1 MEGSELLKASPIR
14 ILLGLFL
21 GAAVG
26 YFCTGS
32 SSTLLSRVPGIL
44 APIGTLFINAIRV
57 CVIPLVCSS
66 LIVGCASSQDASRVG
81 RLAGKSLAL
90 MVGYLFLS
98 AAFAGALAFP
108 TFRHFSGLIKNG
120 AQGISN
126 TPTPAAVQSG
136 AGEWIGNLIPSNI
149 FKSAADGALLPL
161 IVFSIAFGI
170 TISRMPSDRRL
181 VLLQWFQAL
190 TDAFT
195 RLIDAVLWTAPIGV
209 FCLAA
214 NLAAAAG
221 LGAAGALFSY
231 VVMLSLVSGL
241 FVIAVLYPSVAI
253 FASVPFA
260 TFLKAA
266 APAQA
271 LAFTSRSSLAALPAT
286 YQAAQELTIPEEV
299 SSFFFPFAASIF
311 RVGGCIAQVVG
322 ICFLATFYG
331 VSLSSTQLAMIIISA
346 VAVSLTVPGIPGGA
360 IIVMT
365 PILTSV
371 GIPLVGMAMLL
382 AVDTIPDMFR
392 TLANV
397 TGWLSTGVILSS
409 GHLRVASSADL
420 SRQADRTS
428 IS

>member
-1 MEGSELLKASPIR
+1 M
-14 ILLGLFL
+14 
-21 GAAVG
+21 
-26 YFCTGS
+26 
-32 SSTLLSRVPGIL
+32 LLSRVPAML
-44 APIGTLFINAIRV
+44 APVGILFINAIRV

-66 LIVGCASSQDASRVG
+66 LIVGCAASRDAGRIG

-90 MVGYLFLS
+90 MVSYLFLS
-98 AAFAGALAFP
+98 AIFAGALAFP
-108 TFRHFSGLIKNG
+108 IFHHFRGLIKNG
-120 AQGISN
+120 VQEISQA
-126 TPTPAAVQSG
+126 PVPAAVQSG
-136 AGEWIGNLIPSNI
+136 AGEWISNLIPSNV

-161 IVFSIAFGI
+161 IVFSTAFGI
-170 TISRMPSDRRL
+170 AVSRMPSDRRL

-190 TDAFT
+190 TDVFT
-195 RLIDAVLWTAPIGV
+195 RLIDAVLWTAPLGV

-214 NLAAAAG
+214 NLAAATG
-221 LGAAGALFSY
+221 LGAAGALFCY
-231 VVMLSLVSGL
+231 IGMLSLVSGL
-241 FVIAVLYPSVAI
+241 YVIAVLYPSVAI
-253 FASVPFA
+253 FATVPFA
-260 TFLKAA
+260 TFVRAA

-286 YQAAQELTIPEEV
+286 YQAAQEGLGIPEDV

-311 RVGGCIAQVVG
+311 RVGGCMAQVVG

-331 VSLSSTQLAMIIISA
+331 VSLSWTQLVMIIISA

-371 GIPLVGMAMLL
+371 GIPLAGMAMLL

-409 GHLRVASSADL
+409 GYLPIASSADV
-420 SRQADRTS
+420 SRQADRAS

>member
-1 MEGSELLKASPIR
+1 LKASPIR

-21 GAAVG
+21 GAAIG

-32 SSTLLSRVPGIL
+32 SSTLLSRVPSML

-66 LIVGCASSQDASRVG
+66 LIVGCAASRDAGRIG

-90 MVGYLFLS
+90 MVSYLFLS

-108 TFRHFSGLIKNG
+108 IFHHFSGLIKNG
-120 AQGISN
+120 AQQISRA
-126 TPTPAAVQSG
+126 PVPAAVQGG
-136 AGEWIGNLIPSNI
+136 AVEWIGDLIPSNI
-149 FKSAADGALLPL
+149 FKTAADGALLPL

-170 TISRMPSDRRL
+170 TVSRMPSDRRV

-195 RLIDAVLWTAPIGV
+195 RLIDAVLWAAPIGV

-221 LGAAGALFSY
+221 LGGAGALFGY
-231 VVMLSLVSGL
+231 VVTLSLVSGL
-241 FVIAVLYPSVAI
+241 FVIAVLYPSVAVFATI
-253 FASVPFA
+253 PFASFVR
-260 TFLKAA
+260 AA

-286 YQAAQELTIPEEV
+286 YQAAQEGLGIPDDV

-311 RVGGCIAQVVG
+311 RVGGCMAQVVG

-331 VSLSSTQLAMIIISA
+331 VSLSWTQLAMIIVSA

-371 GIPLVGMAMLL
+371 GIPLAGMAMLL

-409 GHLRVASSADL
+409 GPLPAASSADV
-420 SRQADRTS
+420 SRQADRAS

>member
-1 MEGSELLKASPIR
+1 M
-14 ILLGLFL
+14 
-21 GAAVG
+21 
-26 YFCTGS
+26 
-32 SSTLLSRVPGIL
+32 LLSRVPAML
-44 APIGTLFINAIRV
+44 APVGILFINAIRV

-66 LIVGCASSQDASRVG
+66 LIVGCAASRDAGRIG

-90 MVGYLFLS
+90 MVSYLFLS
-98 AAFAGALAFP
+98 AIFAGALAFP
-108 TFRHFSGLIKNG
+108 TFHHFRGLIKNG
-120 AQGISN
+120 VQEISQASV
-126 TPTPAAVQSG
+126 PAAVRSG
-136 AGEWIGNLIPSNI
+136 AGEWISNLIPSNV

-161 IVFSIAFGI
+161 IVFSTAFGI
-170 TISRMPSDRRL
+170 AVSLMPSDRRL

-190 TDAFT
+190 TDVFT
-195 RLIDAVLWTAPIGV
+195 RLIDAVLWTAPLGV
-209 FCLAA
+209 FCLAV
-214 NLAAAAG
+214 NLAAATG
-221 LGAAGALFSY
+221 LGAAGALFCY
-231 VVMLSLVSGL
+231 IGMLSLVSGL
-241 FVIAVLYPSVAI
+241 YVIAVLYPSVAI
-253 FASVPFA
+253 FATVPFA
-260 TFLKAA
+260 TFVRAA

-286 YQAAQELTIPEEV
+286 YQAAQEGLGIPDDV

-331 VSLSSTQLAMIIISA
+331 VSLSWTQLAMIIISA
-346 VAVSLTVPGIPGGA
+346 VAISLTVPGIPGGA

-371 GIPLVGMAMLL
+371 GIPLAGMAMLL
-382 AVDTIPDMFR
+382 AVDTVPDMFR

-409 GHLRVASSADL
+409 GYLPVASSADI
-420 SRQADRTS
+420 SRQADRAS

>member
-1 MEGSELLKASPIR
+1 MKASPIR
-14 ILLGLFL
+14 ILLGLVL

-26 YFCTGS
+26 YFCIGS
-32 SSTLLSRVPGIL
+32 SSTLLLRVPGLL

-66 LIVGCASSQDASRVG
+66 LIVGCAASRDTGRLG
-81 RLAGKSLAL
+81 RLAGKSLVL
-90 MVGYLFLS
+90 MVSYLFLS
-98 AAFAGALAFP
+98 AIFAGALAFP
-108 TFRHFSGLIKNG
+108 IFHHFSGLIKNTSQG
-120 AQGISN
+120 ASHS
-126 TPTPAAVQSG
+126 PVPAAVRSG
-136 AGEWIGNLIPSNI
+136 VGEWVGDLIPSNI

-170 TISRMPSDRRL
+170 AVSRVPSDRRI
-181 VLLQWFQAL
+181 VLTQWFQAL
-190 TDAFT
+190 TDVFT
-195 RLIDAVLWTAPIGV
+195 HLIDAVLWTAPIGV

-214 NLAAAAG
+214 NLAAATG
-221 LGAAGALFSY
+221 IGGAGALFCY
-231 VVMLSLVSGL
+231 VVTLSLVSGL
-241 FVIAVLYPSVAI
+241 FAIAVLYPSVAA
-253 FASVPFA
+253 FARVPFA
-260 TFLKAA
+260 EFVQAA

-286 YQAAQELTIPEEV
+286 YHAAQEGLGIPDDV

-311 RVGGCIAQVVG
+311 RVGGCMAQVVG

-331 VSLSSTQLAMIIISA
+331 VALSWTQLAMIIISA

-365 PILTSV
+365 PILTSL
-371 GIPLVGMAMLL
+371 GIPLAGMAMLL

-397 TGWLSTGVILSS
+397 TGWLSTAVILSS
-409 GHLRVASSADL
+409 GALPVTSGADA
-420 SRQADRTS
+420 SRQADRAP

>member
-1 MEGSELLKASPIR
+1 
-14 ILLGLFL
+14 
-21 GAAVG
+21 
-26 YFCTGS
+26 
-32 SSTLLSRVPGIL
+32 
-44 APIGTLFINAIRV
+44 
-57 CVIPLVCSS
+57 
-66 LIVGCASSQDASRVG
+66 VGCAASRDAGRIG

-90 MVGYLFLS
+90 MVCYLSLS
-98 AAFAGALAFP
+98 AIFAGALAFP
-108 TFRHFSGLIKNG
+108 IFRHFSGLIKNG
-120 AQGISN
+120 VQGVSHASV
-126 TPTPAAVQSG
+126 PAAVQSG

-170 TISRMPSDRRL
+170 TVSRMPSDRRV

-190 TDAFT
+190 TDSFT

-214 NLAAAAG
+214 NLAAATG
-221 LGAAGALFSY
+221 LGAAGALFAY
-231 VVMLSLVSGL
+231 VGMLSLVSGL

-253 FASVPFA
+253 FATIPFA
-260 TFLKAA
+260 TFVRSA

-286 YQAAQELTIPEEV
+286 YQAAQEGLGIPEDV

-311 RVGGCIAQVVG
+311 RVGGCMAQVVG
-322 ICFLATFYG
+322 ICFLATFHG
-331 VSLSSTQLAMIIISA
+331 VSLSWTQLAMMIISA

-371 GIPLVGMAMLL
+371 GIPLAGMAMLL

-409 GHLRVASSADL
+409 GYLPVASSADV
-420 SRQADRTS
+420 SRQADRAS

>member
-1 MEGSELLKASPIR
+1 LKASPIR

-21 GAAVG
+21 GAALG
-26 YFCTGS
+26 YFCIGS
-32 SSTLLSRVPGIL
+32 SSTLLSRVPGML
-44 APIGTLFINAIRV
+44 APIGTLFINAIRA

-66 LIVGCASSQDASRVG
+66 LIVGCAASRDAGRIG

-90 MVGYLFLS
+90 MVSYLFLS
-98 AAFAGALAFP
+98 AIFAGALVFP
-108 TFRHFSGLIKNG
+108 IFRHFGGLIRNG
-120 AQGISN
+120 AQDIS
-126 TPTPAAVQSG
+126 PAPIPATVQNG

-170 TISRMPSDRRL
+170 TVSRMPSDRRL
-181 VLLQWFQAL
+181 VLLRWFQAL

-214 NLAAAAG
+214 NLAAATG
-221 LGAAGALFSY
+221 LGAAGALFGY
-231 VVMLSLVSGL
+231 VGMLSLVSGL

-253 FASVPFA
+253 FATVPFA
-260 TFLKAA
+260 TFVRVA

-286 YQAAQELTIPEEV
+286 YQAAQEGLGIPEDV
-299 SSFFFPFAASIF
+299 SSFFFPLAASIF
-311 RVGGCIAQVVG
+311 RVGGCMAQVVG
-322 ICFLATFYG
+322 ICFLAAFYG
-331 VSLSSTQLAMIIISA
+331 VSLSWTQLAMIIISA

-371 GIPLVGMAMLL
+371 GIPLAGMAMLL

-409 GHLRVASSADL
+409 GYLPIASSADM
-420 SRQADRTS
+420 SRQADRAS

>member
-1 MEGSELLKASPIR
+1 LKASPIR
-14 ILLGLFL
+14 ILLGLLL

-32 SSTLLSRVPGIL
+32 SSTLLLRVPGLL

-66 LIVGCASSQDASRVG
+66 LIVGCAASRDTGRLG
-81 RLAGKSLAL
+81 RLAGKSLVL
-90 MVGYLFLS
+90 MVSYLFLS
-98 AAFAGALAFP
+98 AIFAGALAFP
-108 TFRHFSGLIKNG
+108 IFHHFSGLIKNTL
-120 AQGISN
+120 QEVSHSPV
-126 TPTPAAVQSG
+126 PTVVRSG
-136 AGEWIGNLIPSNI
+136 VGEWVGDLIPSNI

-170 TISRMPSDRRL
+170 AVSRVPSDRRI
-181 VLLQWFQAL
+181 VLMQWFQAL
-190 TDAFT
+190 TDVFT
-195 RLIDAVLWTAPIGV
+195 HLIDAVLWTAPIGV

-214 NLAAAAG
+214 NLAAATG
-221 LGAAGALFSY
+221 IGGAGALFCY
-231 VVMLSLVSGL
+231 VVTLSLVSGL
-241 FVIAVLYPSVAI
+241 FAIAVLYPSVAA
-253 FASVPFA
+253 FATVPFA
-260 TFLKAA
+260 DFVQAA
-266 APAQA
+266 APAQT

-286 YQAAQELTIPEEV
+286 YHAAQEGLGIPDDV

-311 RVGGCIAQVVG
+311 RVGGCMAQVVG
-322 ICFLATFYG
+322 VGFLATFYG
-331 VSLSSTQLAMIIISA
+331 VSLSWTQLAMIIISA

-365 PILTSV
+365 PILTST
-371 GIPLVGMAMLL
+371 GIPLAGMAMLL

-397 TGWLSTGVILSS
+397 TGWLSTAVILSS
-409 GHLRVASSADL
+409 GHLPLASDADAR
-420 SRQADRTS
+420 RQADRAP